1 MMNVVDGESDQLGN
15 LDELTK
21 SLREEAASLT
31 GGANNAS
38 KVQPDPN
45 DKSGKVTDTEVDLPE
60 KFRGKSVKDIV
71 SSYQQ
76 LESQMGRMAN
86 DLGTQRVLT
95 DRLLNLRRDNDLR
108 QNGAGVTQ
116 DYPETPK
123 LKATDLAEDPAGSI
137 QRVVNATIAKRDQET
152 EQATRE
158 HARNAAAARLVQDHP
173 DYQEYV
179 NNAEFTQF
187 INASPSRKRAAV
199 SAQQGDF
206 DAGNDLLTEFKAH
219 KKMASQTDD
228 NTRLEAARSA
238 SLESGSRGNS
248 EGTSKAGKV
257 YSRADLLRL
266 QLTNPDLY
274 YSDEYQAVIMKAYA
288 EKRVK

>member
-1 MMNVVDGESDQLGN
+1 MNVVDAESDQLGN

-31 GGANNAS
+31 GADSANKAKPN
-38 KVQPDPN
+38 PD
-45 DKSGKVTDTEVDLPE
+45 DGQSGKAVTDTEVDLPE
-60 KFRGKSVKDIV
+60 KFRGKSVKEV
-71 SSYQQ
+71 AEAYKQ

-116 DYPETPK
+116 PETPK
-123 LKATDLAEDPAGSI
+123 IKATDLAEDPAGSI
-137 QRVVNATIAKRDQET
+137 QKVVNATIAQRDQET

-179 NNAEFTQF
+179 NNAEFTKF
-187 INASPSRKRAAV
+187 VNSTPIRKRAAV
-199 SAQQGDF
+199 AAQQGDF
-206 DAGNDLLTEFKAH
+206 DAGNDLLTEFKAQ
-219 KKMASQTDD
+219 KKMTSQQDD
-228 NTRLEAARSA
+228 TTRLDAARSA

-248 EGTSKAGKV
+248 EGTSKGGKV

>member
-1 MMNVVDGESDQLGN
+1 MNVVDAESDQLGN

-21 SLREEAASLT
+21 SLREEAVSLT
-31 GGANNAS
+31 GSS
-38 KVQPDPN
+38 KQAEAPAQDTQQQAQP
-45 DKSGKVTDTEVDLPE
+45 SQEDLPE
-60 KFRGKSVKDIV
+60 KFRGKSAKEIADA
-71 SSYQQ
+71 YKQ

-108 QNGAGVTQ
+108 QNGAGITQ
-116 DYPETPK
+116 PETPK
-123 LKATDLAEDPAGSI
+123 IKATDLAEDPTGSI
-137 QRVVNATIAKRDQET
+137 QKVVNATIAQRDQET
-152 EQATRE
+152 EQATLQS
-158 HARNAAAARLVQDHP
+158 ARQAAAARLVQDHP

-179 NNAEFTQF
+179 NNAEFTTF
-187 INASPSRKRAAV
+187 INSSPIRKRAAV
-199 SAQQGDF
+199 QAQQGDF
-206 DAGNDLLTEFKAH
+206 DAGNDLLTEFKAQ

-228 NTRLEAARSA
+228 TKRLEAARSA

>member
-1 MMNVVDGESDQLGN
+1 MMNVVDGDSEQLGN
-15 LDELTK
+15 LEDLTK

-31 GGANNAS
+31 SGAAKQPAKAPANDNAE
-38 KVQPDPN
+38 QPPAD
-45 DKSGKVTDTEVDLPE
+45 DLPE

-71 SSYQQ
+71 ESYKQ
-76 LESQMGRMAN
+76 LESQLGRMAN

-108 QNGAGVTQ
+108 SNGAGVTQ
-116 DYPETPK
+116 NAPETPK
-123 LKATDLAEDPAGSI
+123 IKATDLAEDPTGAI
-137 QRVVNATIAKRDQET
+137 EKVVNARLSKAQQDAEQE
-152 EQATRE
+152 ARE

-187 INASPSRKRAAV
+187 INSSPIRKRAALA
-199 SAQQGDF
+199 AQAGDF
-206 DAGNDLLTEFKAH
+206 DAGNDLLTEYKAH
-219 KKMASQTDD
+219 KKQVNQQDD
-228 NTRLEAARSA
+228 NKRLDAAKAA
-238 SLESGSRGNS
+238 SLESGSRGS
-248 EGTSKAGKV
+248 EGSSKGGKI
-257 YSRADLLRL
+257 YNRADLLRL
-266 QLTNPDLY
+266 QLTNPELY

>member
-1 MMNVVDGESDQLGN
+1 MMNVVDGDSDQLGN
-15 LDELTK
+15 LDDLTK

-31 GGANNAS
+31 GGQQKPQAQAPQNAEPPAED
-38 KVQPDPN
+38 V
-45 DKSGKVTDTEVDLPE
+45 PE

-71 SSYQQ
+71 ESYKQ
-76 LESQMGRMAN
+76 LESQLGRMAN

-116 DYPETPK
+116 PETPK
-123 LKATDLAEDPAGSI
+123 IKATDLAEDPTAAISK
-137 QRVVNATIAKRDQET
+137 VVDAKLAKNQQDAEQEAL
-152 EQATRE
+152 Q

-179 NNAEFTQF
+179 NNPDFTAF
-187 INASPSRKRAAV
+187 INGSAIRKRAAV
-199 SAQQGDF
+199 AAQQGDF
-206 DAGNDLLTEFKAH
+206 DAGNDLLTEFKAQ
-219 KKMASQTDD
+219 KKQKMNQQDD
-228 NTRLEAARSA
+228 NKNLESARAA
-238 SLESGSRGNS
+238 SLESGSRGS
-248 EGTSKAGKV
+248 EGSSKAGKV

-266 QLTNPDLY
+266 QLTNPELY